1 MYIERTNKQKST
13 NQFNRLTISIL
24 MGLGLALITLLLL
37 TTTNVSADPDNLYVD
52 GTGGNDSG
60 DCKEPGNPCAT
71 IGYAISQSIAGDVIN
86 VAQGSY
92 DENINLS
99 FQITIMGGFEA
110 ATWTRDIQLYETI
123 IDGNQNGSVIS
134 VSGTSE
140 RIELD
145 GLTVTG
151 GLSTEGGTGGGISSG
166 QADLIIQNSQ
176 IISNTTT
183 FDGGGIYLGEGTL
196 TITDTLI
203 SENTAGGC
211 CGGIHVGNTSTATI
225 SDSDITMNKA
235 GYGGGVGVFSGS
247 SVTIQ
252 RSKITENDTDV
263 EGGQGGGLHISGSA
277 SSLDIYESFVANNLT
292 RDHGAAISG
301 DYGDVGLTNV
311 LVYGNA
317 SSSGNANA
325 FALNENNFNILNSTI
340 ANNNPAAAQAVIVF
354 SGSFTMKNSIMWGN
368 ALNLQADP
376 PCPTCFT
383 VTYSNIEGGF
393 TGEGNINQD
402 PLFVDSA
409 GNDFRLKPS
418 SPCVNTG
425 TPTGAPD
432 IDISGIVRD
441 EYPDMGA
448 YEANYL
454 KVYLP
459 MTIKEV
465 VN

>member
-1 MYIERTNKQKST
+1 MYIERTNKHKST

-151 GLSTEGGTGGGISSG
+151 GLGTEGGTGGGISSG

-263 EGGQGGGLHISGSA
+263 DLIDTHTVIGVFDGDERTAGDSDPQSIGLFNFIYPYLVEHQRGLFCPGRCADAFIVITLLFA
-277 SSLDIYESFVANNLT
+277 SSP
-292 RDHGAAISG
+292 AISTRKIG
-301 DYGDVGLTNV
+301 
-311 LVYGNA
+311 
-317 SSSGNANA
+317 
-325 FALNENNFNILNSTI
+325 
-340 ANNNPAAAQAVIVF
+340 
-354 SGSFTMKNSIMWGN
+354 
-368 ALNLQADP
+368 
-376 PCPTCFT
+376 
-383 VTYSNIEGGF
+383 
-393 TGEGNINQD
+393 
-402 PLFVDSA
+402 
-409 GNDFRLKPS
+409 
-418 SPCVNTG
+418 
-425 TPTGAPD
+425 
-432 IDISGIVRD
+432 
-441 EYPDMGA
+441 
-448 YEANYL
+448 
-454 KVYLP
+454 
-459 MTIKEV
+459 
-465 VN
+465 